1 MFNLN
6 QTTMKTQEV
15 SIKHHKDVKYGIIVR
30 RKDNGKVYFFVKDG
44 VLSEKAEDA
53 LIFDNRITANL
64 VAVIV
69 KEAAEEAMRENPKVP
84 AAEVGLCEFEVT
96 VEERIPL
103 YLN

>member
-1 MFNLN
+1 
-6 QTTMKTQEV
+6 MKTQEV

-53 LIFDNRITANL
+53 LMFDNRVAANL
-64 VAVIV
+64 VAVIM
-69 KEAAEEAMRENPKVP
+69 KEAVEEAMRENPKVP